1 MTVTVSIPDK
11 TAHDLKGN
19 TKRGRLT
26 ESGVWQ
32 YEEFMLDDTTSCE
45 ATIEYDIDVE
55 RLDLP
60 EDANA
65 VDVTIRRARVTAYTV
80 WSDEGIDLTGDL
92 TEIERQEVHEQL
104 LECFHEQ
111 QAMVVCAEEVVNQ

>member
-1 MTVTVSIPDK
+1 MTVTVSIPLP
-11 TAHDLKGN
+11 TSHDVRGN

-92 TEIERQEVHEQL
+92 TEIERQEVHEQV

-111 QAMVVCAEEVVNQ
+111 QAMVVCAEEAVNR